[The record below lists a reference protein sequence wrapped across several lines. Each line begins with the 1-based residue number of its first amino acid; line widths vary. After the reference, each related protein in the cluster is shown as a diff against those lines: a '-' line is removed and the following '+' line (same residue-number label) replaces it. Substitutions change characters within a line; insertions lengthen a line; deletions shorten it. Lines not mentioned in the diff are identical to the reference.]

1 MGIKV
6 TLWWMILV
14 LDGHFYANILFICWQ
29 WKKIE
34 WKKMTVYATKGNIEK
49 HCGGQPPQQEIQPL
63 PPANPREFQGF
74 PGQPRDKISTVLP
87 WVCLWISSLEHLSR
101 EALRNHADRTSGS
114 RLNWFPSMR
123 RTGSSAFSYSA
134 VNVTLG
140 NNLCLICDSLWIQQ
154 FGVGLVSTTA
164 QNLKMHACN
173 IDLSNEVK
181 QFDSINVIH

>member
-1 MGIKV
+1 MLQRATLKSIVGDSRLSRRSSHFHQLIQGNSKASQASREIKS
-6 TLWWMILV
+6 LQFCP
-14 LDGHFYANILFICWQ
+14 GSAS
-29 WKKIE
+29 
-34 WKKMTVYATKGNIEK
+34 GS
-49 HCGGQPPQQEIQPL
+49 PP
-63 PPANPREFQGF
+63 
-74 PGQPRDKISTVLP
+74 
-87 WVCLWISSLEHLSR
+87 R

-114 RLNWFPSMR
+114 RLNWLPSMR

-181 QFDSINVIH
+181 QFDSMSFIRRSHAN